1 MRVAGN
7 RVPLGEKWCLTFLYT
22 TASRYLASATTFNIA
37 DGYAEYQMA
46 LSSRDSGAKRR
57 LAKEIPKNEN
67 VLEFRLAPSRD

>member
-1 MRVAGN
+1 
-7 RVPLGEKWCLTFLYT
+7 
-22 TASRYLASATTFNIA
+22 
-37 DGYAEYQMA
+37 MA